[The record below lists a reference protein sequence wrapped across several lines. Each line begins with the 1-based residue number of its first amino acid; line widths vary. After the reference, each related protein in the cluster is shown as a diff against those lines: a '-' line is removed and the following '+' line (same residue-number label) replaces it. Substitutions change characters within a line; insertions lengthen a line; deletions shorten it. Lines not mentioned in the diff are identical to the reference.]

1 MNNWGLRELKSR
13 VRAKSLV
20 LYEPSFKIIVEIQR
34 TKLTQSCH
42 QKECKAFSLAYCQL
56 SYIFSEKLLIFEG
69 KDLFQSKFK
78 YLH

>member
-42 QKECKAFSLAYCQL
+42 QKECEAFFFGCQL